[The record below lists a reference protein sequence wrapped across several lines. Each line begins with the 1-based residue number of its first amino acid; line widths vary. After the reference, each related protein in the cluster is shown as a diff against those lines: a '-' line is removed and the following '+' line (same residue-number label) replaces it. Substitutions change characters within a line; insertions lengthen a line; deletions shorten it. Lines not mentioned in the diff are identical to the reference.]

1 MAMLI
6 QENRGRGMRTSRS
19 GMQRST
25 QMHIYIYI
33 HTPEFEISGPL
44 AMLNRKSGGREGRE
58 IE

>member
-1 MAMLI
+1 MLI

-19 GMQRST
+19 GMQSST
-25 QMHIYIYI
+25 HMHIYIYI